1 MIKFSKKNPKN
12 PILGGK
18 FGQRRVFFEKKGLL
32 VFKYS
37 NYIPSCKKKT
47 EKNNDRFLRKMPN

>member
-37 NYIPSCKKKT
+37 KYIPSCKKKQKKIMT
-47 EKNNDRFLRKMPN
+47 DS